1 MNEKRTALLTVCLL
15 GAFLLT
21 FSLWAYLKPDDAF
34 SQSERRKLTQ
44 KPSCTVKSIYS
55 GRYMSD
61 FETYAPDQFPLR
73 EQFRTLRSLTSLY
86 LLRQRDTNGCISGG
100 GLCLPSGVP
109 HAGGLHRP
117 RRPAL

>member
-44 KPSCTVKSIYS
+44 KPSCTFTVADICLISRPTPQIN
-55 GRYMSD
+55 
-61 FETYAPDQFPLR
+61 
-73 EQFRTLRSLTSLY
+73 SLCENSF
-86 LLRQRDTNGCISGG
+86 G
-100 GLCLPSGVP
+100 P
-109 HAGGLHRP
+109 
-117 RRPAL
+117 

>member
-55 GRYMSD
+55 G
-61 FETYAPDQFPLR
+61 
-73 EQFRTLRSLTSLY
+73 
-86 LLRQRDTNGCISGG
+86 C
-100 GLCLPSGVP
+100 
-109 HAGGLHRP
+109 
-117 RRPAL
+117 

>member
-34 SQSERRKLTQ
+34 SQSERRKLTP
-44 KPSCTVKSIYS
+44 KPSCTVESIYS
-55 GRYMSD
+55 GRYMSN
-61 FETYAPDQFPLR
+61 FETYAPDQFPPAGAVPDP
-73 EQFRTLRSLTSLY
+73 EIPDQSLSTAPE
-86 LLRQRDTNGCISGG
+86 RHQRRISGG
-100 GLCLPSGVP
+100 GLCLPIGVP

>member
-73 EQFRTLRSLTSLY
+73 EQRLP
-86 LLRQRDTNGCISGG
+86 
-100 GLCLPSGVP
+100 PSGI
-109 HAGGLHRP
+109 
-117 RRPAL
+117 

>member
-34 SQSERRKLTQ
+34 SQSERRKLTP
-44 KPSCTVKSIYS
+44 KPSCI
-55 GRYMSD
+55 
-61 FETYAPDQFPLR
+61 PD
-73 EQFRTLRSLTSLY
+73 RSLSTAPE
-86 LLRQRDTNGCISGG
+86 RHQRRISGG
-100 GLCLPSGVP
+100 GLCLPIGVP

>member
-44 KPSCTVKSIYS
+44 KPSCTVESIYS

-61 FETYAPDQFPLR
+61 FETYAPDPEIPDQ
-73 EQFRTLRSLTSLY
+73 SLSTAPE
-86 LLRQRDTNGCISGG
+86 RHQRRISGG
-100 GLCLPSGVP
+100 GLCLPTGVP

>member
-44 KPSCTVKSIYS
+44 KPSCTVKSIYRHTPRINSPCGSSS
-55 GRYMSD
+55 G
-61 FETYAPDQFPLR
+61 P
-73 EQFRTLRSLTSLY
+73 
-86 LLRQRDTNGCISGG
+86 
-100 GLCLPSGVP
+100 
-109 HAGGLHRP
+109 
-117 RRPAL
+117 